1 MRTATRSVRAV
12 KRAGE
17 AEEKNR
23 DTVLLILSIGF
34 LAGGILGCLLEK
46 SLSDTAFSSA
56 AFFQWAAPRAA
67 RPGRSYCN
75 AGGGGGAEHSAAG
88 WADCPNLVFPSG
100 VFPFLWDCFTYRRSG
115 NLRNPGRWDSLWP
128 NMPAGCACVLPPWNE
143 WFAAEGSFCAKG
155 WKTVP
160 PMDDLPF
167 ASESLCGFGSKGC
180 SEAVGNGTEHV
191 CDAIQLKNRACFF
204 LHEQV

>member
-1 MRTATRSVRAV
+1 MSIGEKPLGHSVFQRRLFSVGCPGRCRAV
-12 KRAGE
+12 FVAG
-17 AEEKNR
+17 AM
-23 DTVLLILSIGF
+23 DYPPL
-34 LAGGILGCLLEK
+34 
-46 SLSDTAFSSA
+46 
-56 AFFQWAAPRAA
+56 
-67 RPGRSYCN
+67 

-100 VFPFLWDCFTYRRSG
+100 VFPFLWDCFTYRRNG

-128 NMPAGCACVLPPWNE
+128 NMSAGCACVLPPWNE

-180 SEAVGNGTEHV
+180 SEAVGNGAEHV